1 MFSYVPLREP
11 SKSIRLLQI
20 TPAVDGNPLELRLSP
35 QVSFGPTTIPV
46 YAALSYTWGPPQ
58 PAQRVRVNGQAFEIR
73 HNLCQLLLQLRR
85 SAILGPIWTD
95 AICINQLDIAERD
108 HQVSIMGEIY
118 ARAREVLVWLGEDA
132 DESGKVIDAA
142 NQHSSSLAPDKLSP
156 SLADLMLLP
165 SLSALLDR
173 PYWHRTWILQ
183 EISLAQGEVAIHC
196 GNSRTTFE
204 NLKSIFTAHYNQ
216 LILDGEPAPG
226 SWLADEK
233 RTTYWNILTKC
244 TLGKLLD
251 RSLNSNTIL
260 ETLLTQ
266 HSETLCFDPRDK
278 VYAVQT
284 MAHGRTVPV
293 SYSVSVSELY
303 WRVMVCCKCPDPHFG
318 RTVQQ
323 SLAISIE
330 SLRHSADVLATTNA
344 LGTITSLKVPFGS
357 LPNTPIRMVGT
368 VHQLE
373 QVEVKDG
380 ATASPLT
387 GQRFRVKVPSY
398 VKPDLVSDIGFS
410 SLELTEDDVLF
421 VPNHIL
427 NIALVSRA
435 THIIKSGTETPI
447 TPEAELTD
455 TENTPA
461 TFIGIVFLQEPT
473 QEQQQH
479 LADLL
484 RVLQR
489 INIHADRLRGS
500 GVGRLYENPAV
511 QSGRSCLILNATAIL
526 SLLEYDAF
534 VAEKNAVEA
543 AREIAMPR
551 RQGRWKVK
559 WGVLLK
565 RGRTG
570 ECLRPQHWKGPGS
583 QPLD

>member
-1 MFSYVPLREP
+1 M
-11 SKSIRLLQI
+11 I
-20 TPAVDGNPLELRLSP
+20 PA
-35 QVSFGPTTIPV
+35 
-46 YAALSYTWGPPQ
+46 YAALSYTWGPLQ
-58 PAQRVRVNGQAFEIR
+58 PAQCVRVNGQAFEVR
-73 HNLCQLLLQLRR
+73 QNLWQLLLQLRR

-108 HQVSIMGEIY
+108 YQVSIMGEIY
-118 ARAREVLVWLGEDA
+118 ARAHEVLVWLGQDA
-132 DESGKVIDAA
+132 NGSGKVIDAA
-142 NQHSSSLAPDKLSP
+142 NQHSSSITPDKLLP
-156 SLADLMLLP
+156 PLLDLMLLP
-165 SLSALLDR
+165 PLSAFLDR

-183 EISLAQGEVAIHC
+183 EISLAQGEVVMLC

-204 NLKSIFTAHYNQ
+204 NLKSILTAHYNQ
-216 LILDGEPAPG
+216 LILDGEPVPG
-226 SWLADEK
+226 SWLADEE
-233 RTTYWNILTKC
+233 RTKCWEILTNC
-244 TLGKLLD
+244 TLGNLLD
-251 RSLNSNTIL
+251 RNPTSDTNLA
-260 ETLLTQ
+260 TLLTQ

-293 SYSVSVSELY
+293 SYSVSVGELY
-303 WRVMVCCKCPDPHFG
+303 WRVMVCCNSSDPHFG

-344 LGTITSLKVPFGS
+344 LGTITSLKGPFGS
-357 LPNTPIRMVGT
+357 LPTTPIRMVGT

-373 QVEVKDG
+373 QVEVTES

-387 GQRFRVKVPSY
+387 GQRFRIKVPSY
-398 VKPDLVSDIGFS
+398 DVKPDIFSDTGIS

-427 NIALVSRA
+427 SIALVSRT
-435 THIIKSGTETPI
+435 THIIKPGSLAPTTPN
-447 TPEAELTD
+447 PDLTD

-461 TFIGIVFLQEPT
+461 TFIGIVFLQDPA

-484 RVLQR
+484 RMLRR

-526 SLLEYDAF
+526 SLLEYEAF
-534 VAEKNAVEA
+534 VAEKEAVD
-543 AREIAMPR
+543 
-551 RQGRWKVK
+551 GRFRDPTRWDTRSDL
-559 WGVLLK
+559 WQ
-565 RGRTG
+565 TFA
-570 ECLRPQHWKGPGS
+570 S
-583 QPLD
+583 A